1 MPLKQADGILNSC
14 RTRVCFG
21 AVEAFK
27 GNIRMLS
34 HRGRGDKN
42 MRYRLSKA
50 QRMAVTN
57 TGYAAFQKAGI
68 AA

>member
-1 MPLKQADGILNSC
+1 MPLKHADGILNYC

-21 AVEAFK
+21 AVEAIK
-27 GNIRMLS
+27 GNIRMLI
-34 HRGRGDKN
+34 HRGRGDKS

-57 TGYAAFQKAGI
+57 TGYAAFQKTGK